1 MITFEQCAA
10 FAGLA
15 PSEMILEGAPSA
27 AHHSLL
33 SSYLLNLRRGP
44 NAVCKMIVDD
54 IRASLDLGASKRAA
68 DLLIVLRRFLSD
80 YPEARL
86 VQRGRADGLSPASA

>member
-15 PSEMILEGAPSA
+15 PSEMILGANPSA

-33 SSYLLNLRRGP
+33 SSYVLNLGRGP
-44 NAVCKMIVDD
+44 KAVCKMIVAD
-54 IRASLDLGASKRAA
+54 IRASLDLGASNRAA
-68 DLLIVLRRFLSD
+68 ELLIVLRRFLSD
-80 YPEARL
+80 HPEARL
-86 VQRGRADGLSPASA
+86 V